1 VRGAADACF
10 LIDWSRYRRKNILE
24 RLFDL
29 LLIHEETLLQ
39 LRSPPAIEYVSS
51 LLASGLLRLYPWSP
65 DDERQYSRLRD
76 EVSLDP
82 RIPSL
87 ERPDLL
93 CLVIAHRTGSVLLS
107 ENLGVL
113 RVTQFHPLYSRV
125 KIWTSLEVLENSV
138 YNGLISIGSVDEFLG
153 TVREYEEDAR
163 HIFNKR
169 RLDAVTRRVGEWLK
183 R

>member
-1 VRGAADACF
+1 VRGVADACF
-10 LIDWSRYRRKNILE
+10 LIDWSRYRRKGILE
-24 RLFDL
+24 KLFDL

-65 DDERQYSRLRD
+65 DDERQYSKLRD

-113 RVTQFHPLYSRV
+113 RVTQFHPIYSRV
-125 KIWTSLEVLENSV
+125 KVWTSLEVLENSI
-138 YNGLISIGSVDEFLG
+138 YNGLISVSSMDEFLEIL
-153 TVREYEEDAR
+153 REYEEDAR

-169 RLDAVTRRVGEWLK
+169 RVDAATRRLKEWLK

>member
-1 VRGAADACF
+1 MRGVTDACF
-10 LIDWSRYRRKNILE
+10 LIDWSRYKRREILE
-24 RLFDL
+24 KLFDL

-39 LRSPPAIEYVSS
+39 LRSPPVIDYASS
-51 LLASGLLRLYPWSP
+51 LLARGLLRIYPWSS
-65 DDERQYSRLRD
+65 DDERQYSKLRE

-82 RIPSL
+82 RVPSL

-93 CLVIAHRTGSVLLS
+93 CLVIAHRTGSILLS

-125 KIWTSLEVLENSV
+125 NVWTSLEVLENSV
-138 YNGLISIGSVDEFLG
+138 YRGLINISSVDEFLEI
-153 TVREYEEDAR
+153 VREYEEDAR

-169 RLDAVTRRVGEWLK
+169 RLDIVVKRVSGWLRR
-183 R
+183 